1 MPRPTAARIGVDMK
15 GKLLFLVGL
24 GAGYVLGTR
33 AGRERYEQIA
43 RAADKVWNQ
52 PTVQKGVDTVKDF
65 ASEKLGD
72 VSDTVLDNVKQFIGS
87 QTSKGRTQ
95 AKPAASGAAPKPST
109 ARSNGAGSTGTKANG
124 TSNGSTSSPRSDS
137 SATSES

>member
-1 MPRPTAARIGVDMK
+1 MK
-15 GKLLFLVGL
+15 GKLLFVVGL

-43 RAADKVWNQ
+43 RAADKIWNQ

-72 VSDTVLDNVKQFIGS
+72 VSDTVLDNVKQFIGN
-87 QTSKGRTQ
+87 QTSKGRTPS
-95 AKPAASGAAPKPST
+95 KPAASKPATPGAAASAT
-109 ARSNGAGSTGTKANG
+109 SARAKANG
-124 TSNGSTSSPRSDS
+124 AESNGSSSSPRSDS
-137 SATSES
+137 SASSES

>member
-1 MPRPTAARIGVDMK
+1 MK

-87 QTSKGRTQ
+87 QTSKGRTP
-95 AKPAASGAAPKPST
+95 AKPATSSSAPKASS

-137 SATSES
+137 SASSES